1 MVVLVSFFCIDEA
14 LVVNYALTTFSETIK
29 STCIED
35 LIFAQNFTLRI
46 TLTVLAFLGLLLSA
60 CTKDSTISQPVAIQ
74 KEVEYQVST
83 RRDYSVT
90 WMKDVNVTVRMLVGK
105 ISLND
110 GTGTVLWDS
119 TFSNLT
125 LGQFSLLPNQISIKK
140 SFPIME
146 DKEKLTVRYS
156 LILAEP
162 LRESRVYL
170 DDVENG
176 VTLVVA
182 RIDL

>member
-1 MVVLVSFFCIDEA
+1 M
-14 LVVNYALTTFSETIK
+14 
-29 STCIED
+29 
-35 LIFAQNFTLRI
+35 RI
-46 TLTVLAFLGLLLSA
+46 TLTALAFPGLLLSA

-83 RRDYSVT
+83 RMDYSVT

-105 ISLND
+105 ISFND

-140 SFPIME
+140 SFPIIE
-146 DKEKLTVRYS
+146 DKEQLTVRYF

-162 LRESRVYL
+162 LRENRGYL

-176 VTLVVA
+176 VTSVVA
-182 RIDL
+182 RIEL